1 METKA
6 HNILI
11 GAFVLAFTAG
21 IFAFVIWLAKGQI
34 DRETA
39 RYDIV
44 FTDSVA
50 GLGVGGDVRFNGIK
64 VGSVTR
70 IAIDRDDPA
79 RVRVTVEIDAETPIR
94 ADSLATLQLQ
104 GITGVSFV
112 QITAGTTQAPLL
124 PRTAEPPW
132 SVIDSRPS
140 KISELVEGLPEV
152 VNRGS
157 EALSRISEIVD
168 VQNRAN
174 LAAMLEETRKLT
186 QSIGQRADALGR
198 LIDNL
203 DTVSA
208 EMVTLGRQLQGLTAR
223 SQSMIDDVGH
233 TLGVLRGTIS
243 AADQILDGEMRGTVV
258 AFGRLATE
266 MAQLIGENRPALD
279 AFAAEGLP
287 EFRRFIDEARQLV
300 KNLGRVTTKIEDDP
314 SQVIF
319 GAQDSEF
326 QPEPERRR

>member
-1 METKA
+1 
-6 HNILI
+6 
-11 GAFVLAFTAG
+11 
-21 IFAFVIWLAKGQI
+21 
-34 DRETA
+34 
-39 RYDIV
+39 
-44 FTDSVA
+44 
-50 GLGVGGDVRFNGIK
+50 
-64 VGSVTR
+64 
-70 IAIDRDDPA
+70 
-79 RVRVTVEIDAETPIR
+79 
-94 ADSLATLQLQ
+94 
-104 GITGVSFV
+104 
-112 QITAGTTQAPLL
+112 
-124 PRTAEPPW
+124 
-132 SVIDSRPS
+132 
-140 KISELVEGLPEV
+140 V